1 MHLITFLSFFLI
13 TFQVVSKVTSHIGNP
28 KKKKLLTPPLTN
40 QTAFKQGGTT
50 QILASLRNQ
59 FPQPSFYPKA
69 IVHMLEKSSYWGKTL
84 FISPV
89 EAEPLVPATKFMTIH
104 SHTMQ
109 LSSFTPSFTQSLGGE
124 DPLEKG
130 MATHSSILAYRIP
143 WTEKPD
149 GLECLGLQ
157 RVRTEWL
164 HFQRTFYEG
173 KSNHK

>member
-1 MHLITFLSFFLI
+1 MHLI

-28 KKKKLLTPPLTN
+28 KKKKTLNTSTN
-40 QTAFKQGGTT
+40 KSDCLQARRHYSNLG
-50 QILASLRNQ
+50 IPRNQ

-84 FISPV
+84 FISPA